1 MYLRYLVDILEL
13 FKSHSHIRF
22 FIEKLEK
29 NSILNFTYEEMK
41 NNTFNFIDVKNNVS
55 VDGSFT
61 TSVYTKVTNTGL
73 SLHKLQVAHARK
85 LQSNG
90 GKHSGGQS
98 YKIMLYLENLS
109 RRAW

>member
-1 MYLRYLVDILEL
+1 MMYTSFSFL
-13 FKSHSHIRF
+13 
-22 FIEKLEK
+22 
-29 NSILNFTYEEMK
+29 
-41 NNTFNFIDVKNNVS
+41 DVKMDVS
-55 VDGSFT
+55 SDGIFT

-109 RRAW
+109 RRA